1 MLFKNKQLIYKH
13 LLHCSIINK
22 EENKLMFADV
32 SPLLIVLLLKK
43 RLSIKI
49 ASFLFLSKSK
59 KIGLDIK
66 SKPK

>member
-1 MLFKNKQLIYKH
+1 MLFKNRQLIYKH
-13 LLHCSIINK
+13 LLHYSIINK